1 MRNDECGMRN
11 AECGM
16 INVERRNGF
25 WMISRTSRP
34 HFLGMRINKNAENKH
49 TILRIF

>member
-25 WMISRTSRP
+25 LDD
-34 HFLGMRINKNAENKH
+34 FEDFEAAFFGYADKQKCGE
-49 TILRIF
+49 